1 MFTFSFYL
9 SSSRTQNIESVF
21 DIMDME
27 DEERNKLLQLT
38 DAQMQVKIFF
48 FHFVGHFVFFCYRTM
63 CPHCIIK
70 MPNKSA

>member
-1 MFTFSFYL
+1 MFAFSFYL

-38 DAQMQVKIFF
+38 DAQMQVEIFC
-48 FHFVGHFVFFCYRTM
+48 HFVGHFVSFCYRTM
-63 CPHCIIK
+63 CPNCIIK